1 MCEICCTRHHRITES
16 QNHRMVGLEGTSV
29 GHLVQPPC
37 QSRLHRTLSR
47 QVLNISRE
55 ESTTSLGNLFQCS
68 ITLRGKKFFLM
79 FRGNFLCFSLCPLSL
94 LLLLGT
100 TEKSLAP
107 SSIIFTPRCNLIFH
121 LLLKYQQV
129 SDELNIPQWFELETV
144 SLSKRL
150 SEFASWFALAGLSLS
165 FFQLSH
171 FAMKCHLPFL
181 EICF

>member
-1 MCEICCTRHHRITES
+1 
-16 QNHRMVGLEGTSV
+16 VD
-29 GHLVQPPC
+29 HLVKPPC
-37 QSRLHRTLSR
+37 WSRVTYSRLHRTLSR
-47 QVLNISRE
+47 QVLNISKE
-55 ESTTSLGNLFQCS
+55 GDSTTSLGNLFQCS
-68 ITLRGKKFFLM
+68 VTLRGKKFFLM